1 MKKLLFINGHMNL
14 GGAEKSLLDILK
26 HIDYSKYHVELL
38 LLEEFGD
45 YVDEIPKEVKVKLFD
60 LHNTYGNIFSCVKKC
75 VKQRDWKNIY
85 VRFVFVCTH
94 FLGIS
99 SLKWL
104 EKIIVG
110 REKYDCV
117 IAFRPGIATNL
128 AAYAVHAKKRIT
140 WWHHGEINLNEN
152 QQNEYEIVCGEMD
165 RIIVVSD
172 SCAKLLADCFPMHK
186 GKITVIPNMI
196 DTEQLRIKANSY
208 VPFDNRIGVYNL
220 VTVGRLSSEKHIEN
234 VIIAAKALAEQKE
247 VFRWFVIGDGEQKLK
262 LEQMI
267 RENGI
272 KNVVFLV
279 GRKENPYPYMK
290 QADLFVH
297 PSYVESQGLVVLE
310 AMTLGVPCVVTKSL
324 GPCEFIKNG
333 VTGLLT
339 EQSPESLTEQ
349 VIKILQDKM
358 LYEKIK
364 ENVCCPDCFKPE
376 TVMELIY
383 WVIEEEVKI

>member
-1 MKKLLFINGHMNL
+1 MKKLLFINGHMNP

-45 YVDEIPKEVKVKLFD
+45 YTDEIPKEVEVRLFD
-60 LHNTYGNIFSCVKKC
+60 LHNTYGNIFSSVKKC
-75 VKQRDWKNIY
+75 IKQRDWKNIF
-85 VRFVFVCTH
+85 VRFVFACTH
-94 FLGIS
+94 FCGIN

-110 REKYDCV
+110 NEKYDCV

-128 AAYAVHAKKRIT
+128 AAYAVDARKRIT

-152 QQNEYEIVCGEMD
+152 QRKEYEIVCREMD
-165 RIIVVSD
+165 RIIAVSD

-186 GKITVIPNMI
+186 DKITVIPNMI
-196 DTEQLRIKANSY
+196 DTEQLRIKADAY
-208 VPFDNRIGVYNL
+208 LPFDKQIGVHNL
-220 VTVGRLSSEKHIEN
+220 VTVGRLSPEKHIEN
-234 VIIAAKALAEQKE
+234 VIVVAKTLVEQNE
-247 VFRWFVIGDGEQKLK
+247 VFRWFVIGAGDQQSR
-262 LEQMI
+262 LEQMN

-272 KNVVFLV
+272 EKFVFLV

-310 AMTLGVPCVVTKSL
+310 AMALGVPCVVTKSL

-349 VIKILQDKM
+349 VIKILRDKM

-376 TVMELIY
+376 MVMELIY